1 MDAESN
7 QTTEDSHQPPKQSSR
22 SARPCKAFV
31 HRPSRIVCPIYIYIY
46 PLSSGFPISP
56 HRSRSFSSFSFH
68 SGRGVPKGVVVPGA
82 RCGGRRLVWKDKP
95 TPSVGLTCQERS
107 HFPDF
112 PLRSKAL
119 DTKYKKLIYIYYYY
133 YCYCYCYNC
142 YYITFITIIIIY
154 IYTTMIQEN
163 WHQSMSLQL
172 ICVALWDVKHQYISD
187 IRRVGCQQ
195 HCRPPQQTLSLGCI
209 KAF

>member
-1 MDAESN
+1 M
-7 QTTEDSHQPPKQSSR
+7 
-22 SARPCKAFV
+22 
-31 HRPSRIVCPIYIYIY
+31 
-46 PLSSGFPISP
+46 
-56 HRSRSFSSFSFH
+56 
-68 SGRGVPKGVVVPGA
+68 PGA

-154 IYTTMIQEN
+154 IYYN
-163 WHQSMSLQL
+163 DSGKL
-172 ICVALWDVKHQYISD
+172 APKHVPSAYLCCLM
-187 IRRVGCQQ
+187 GCQTPI
-195 HCRPPQQTLSLGCI
+195 HLRYSKGGMSAALQTASTN
-209 KAF
+209 AFTRLHKGILISRSE